1 MMKFIRFLLP
11 LLNRFANLVRM
22 KSCSYALF
30 LFLPLHTC
38 LAQAPA
44 TQTPNRRQE
53 LYDQYNSYSTKPVS
67 TTGAPVSVS
76 TDSIMEAQQSSVS
89 KPVVPPSNE
98 PNEDQWQPNTAVG
111 RSGVRIGFRGGVTY
125 PAFTDIRPTSAPGLG
140 FVGGITLTLGQGIVS
155 FQPEVNYSRYTVRNN
170 SVFGANTQAVDKVE
184 VPLFLK
190 IATGTYAGNR
200 FFVNVGPY
208 GSYAAS
214 TSIDGKKVAISNAK
228 GRFGFGVAAGIGVA
242 LKAGPGHITIE
253 GRGLY
258 SPGNTES
265 SLPINSNTI
274 LGQATLGYI
283 LPLGSR

>member
-1 MMKFIRFLLP
+1 MKFIRFALTLP
-11 LLNRFANLVRM
+11 NRFANRVHM
-22 KSCSYALF
+22 KPYYYVL
-30 LFLPLHTC
+30 LLLLPLHTC

-67 TTGAPVSVS
+67 AAGVPVSVK

-89 KPVVPPSNE
+89 NPVLPPTGAPDGN
-98 PNEDQWQPNTAVG
+98 QRQPNTIVG
-111 RSGVRIGFRGGVTY
+111 RSGIRIGFRGGITY
-125 PAFTDIRPTSAPGLG
+125 PAFTNTRPTSTPGLG
-140 FVGGITLTLGQGIVS
+140 FVGGITLTMGKGIVS
-155 FQPEVNYSRYTVRNN
+155 FQPEVNYTRYTVKNN
-170 SVFGANTQAVDKVE
+170 SVFGANTQAVDNVE

-200 FFVNVGPY
+200 FFVNIGPY
-208 GSYAAS
+208 ASYMAS
-214 TSIDGKKVAISNAK
+214 TSIDGKKMDVSNTK
-228 GRFGFGVAAGIGVA
+228 GRFGFGAAAGVGVA
-242 LKAGPGHITIE
+242 LKAGPGHLTIE

-258 SPGNTES
+258 LLGNTDS
-265 SLPINSNTI
+265 GFTTDSNTI